1 MPRFFDSKSFTH
13 YSLCRKSVL
22 HKKINYDLLLGKLH
36 MNDLQLILNP
46 DDIKAD
52 YIPNK
57 IQHYSILL
65 PKLNV
70 LQGEES
76 KEYLIIE
83 L

>member
-57 IQHYSILL
+57 YNIIVFFFLNLMFFKEKNQKSI
-65 PKLNV
+65 
-70 LQGEES
+70 
-76 KEYLIIE
+76 
-83 L
+83 